1 MMAKIWPAVRFTIL
15 IFVIGIGLN
24 VTSLTSPVLAQ
35 TNKTLPVSETTPAP
49 YYCLHTV
56 SLRLPH
62 CRGKLILLIL
72 KRWVETHFE
81 WDTRR
86 WAMPLYVEFDQI
98 GQWQRVTF
106 LSLHVNRRVP

>member
-1 MMAKIWPAVRFTIL
+1 MAKIWPAVRFAFL
-15 IFVIGIGLN
+15 VFVIGIGLN
-24 VTSLTSPVLAQ
+24 GVSFTSPVLAQ
-35 TNKTLPVSETTPAP
+35 TNKTLPVSETTPVP
-49 YYCLHTV
+49 SYCLHTV